1 MSSIDLKTIGFWF
14 GIISFLLV
22 LFLPNPEGLSS
33 EGRITAAVFLLMG
46 IWWAF
51 EAIPLQVT
59 ALMPL
64 ILFPLL
70 NVEEIAVI
78 SREYMNKV
86 QFLFAGG
93 FIIALAI
100 QKWDLHKRVALNIL
114 KFSGLNSQ
122 GIVASFMVASAVLS
136 MWVMNT
142 STAIMLLPV
151 GISVIKVIN
160 DTVSDITDNQKF
172 NFQLC
177 LLLGIAYAASVGGIA
192 TPIGT
197 SPNGVLIQFASNNYD
212 YDIGFANW
220 ISIGLPITLGLGPI
234 IWIFLTRIIFPVN
247 FSATQESKDK
257 LNSMLK
263 ELGPMSNEEKKVIV
277 VFLITAFF
285 WIFRQLIDNLPGLA
299 LLDDSVIAISGA
311 VSLFFIKERTNKNKL
326 LIWDDVQSG
335 FPWGLIFLFGG
346 GMALAYVVNDSGLA
360 LWLASLIPS
369 ETYFWI
375 ILLTVIVMVV
385 LLTELTSN
393 LTTTITFL
401 PVVASVGL
409 NMGIDPLLLILPLT
423 ISASCAFMLPVA
435 TPPNSIVYASNLI
448 PIQKMVRAGIF
459 INISSILYVFII
471 SYFLI
476 PNLI

>member
-1 MSSIDLKTIGFWF
+1 MQSIDTRIIGFWL
-14 GIISFLLV
+14 GIISFLIILY
-22 LFLPNPEGLSS
+22 LPNPEGLSS
-33 EGRITAAVFLLMG
+33 EGRITAAVFVLMG
-46 IWWAF
+46 LWWAF
-51 EAIPLQVT
+51 EAIPLQIT

-100 QKWDLHKRVALNIL
+100 QKWGLHKRVALNIL
-114 KFSGLNSQ
+114 KFSGLNSR

-151 GISVIKVIN
+151 GISVIKVIS
-160 DTVSDITDNQKF
+160 DTVNNVTENQKF

-220 ISIGLPITLGLGPI
+220 LSIGLPITLGLGPL
-234 IWIFLTRIIFPVN
+234 IWVFLTYFIFPVN
-247 FSATQESKDK
+247 FSANQESKNK
-257 LNSMLK
+257 LDSMLR

-285 WIFRQLIDNLPGLA
+285 WIFRQLIDDLPGLS
-299 LLDDSVIAISGA
+299 LLDDSVIAITGA
-311 VSLFFIKERTNKNKL
+311 VSLFFINENKSRNKL
-326 LIWDDVQSG
+326 LVWDDVQTG

-346 GMALAYVVNDSGLA
+346 GMALAFVVNDSGLA

-375 ILLTVIVMVV
+375 ILLTVIVMVI

-448 PIQKMVRAGIF
+448 PIQKMVKAGIF
-459 INISSILYVFII
+459 INLSSILYVFII

>member
-1 MSSIDLKTIGFWF
+1 MPSIDLKTVGFWF

-160 DTVSDITDNQKF
+160 DTVNDITDNQKF

-311 VSLFFIKERTNKNKL
+311 VSLFFIKERKNKNKL
-326 LIWDDVQSG
+326 LIWDDVQNG

-346 GMALAYVVNDSGLA
+346 GMALAFVVNDSGLA

-385 LLTELTSN
+385 FLTELTSN

>member
-1 MSSIDLKTIGFWF
+1 MQSIDLKTIGFWL

-22 LFLPNPEGLSS
+22 LYLPNPEGLSS
-33 EGRITAAVFLLMG
+33 EGRVTAAVFLLMG

-70 NVEEIAVI
+70 SVEEIAVI

-100 QKWDLHKRVALNIL
+100 QKWNLHKRVALNIL
-114 KFSGLNSQ
+114 KFSGLNSR

-151 GISVIKVIN
+151 GISVIKVIS
-160 DTVSDITDNQKF
+160 DTVNDVSDNQKF

-220 ISIGLPITLGLGPI
+220 ISIGLPITLGLGPL

-247 FSATQESKDK
+247 FSATQESKEK
-257 LNSMLK
+257 LNLMLK

-285 WIFRQLIDNLPGLA
+285 WIFRQLIDNLPGLS
-299 LLDDSVIAISGA
+299 LLDDSVIAITGA
-311 VSLFFIKERTNKNKL
+311 VSLFFINENNNKNKL

-459 INISSILYVFII
+459 INVSSIFYVFII

>member
-1 MSSIDLKTIGFWF
+1 MQSIDTRIIGFWL
-14 GIISFLLV
+14 GIISFLIILY
-22 LFLPNPEGLSS
+22 LPNPEGLSS
-33 EGRITAAVFLLMG
+33 EGRITAAVFVLMG
-46 IWWAF
+46 LWWAF
-51 EAIPLQVT
+51 EAIPLQIT

-70 NVEEIAVI
+70 NVEEIGVI

-100 QKWDLHKRVALNIL
+100 QKWGLHKRVALNIL
-114 KFSGLNSQ
+114 KFSGLNSR
-122 GIVASFMVASAVLS
+122 GIVASFMVASAILS

-151 GISVIKVIN
+151 GISVIKVIS
-160 DTVSDITDNQKF
+160 DTVNNVTENQKF

-220 ISIGLPITLGLGPI
+220 LSIGLPITLGLGPL
-234 IWIFLTRIIFPVN
+234 IWVFLTYFIFPVN
-247 FSATQESKDK
+247 FSANQESKNK
-257 LNSMLK
+257 LDSMLR

-285 WIFRQLIDNLPGLA
+285 WIFRQLIDDLPGLS
-299 LLDDSVIAISGA
+299 LLDDSVIAITGA
-311 VSLFFIKERTNKNKL
+311 VSLFFINENKSRNKL
-326 LIWDDVQSG
+326 LIWDDVQTG

-346 GMALAYVVNDSGLA
+346 GMALAFVVNDSGLA

-375 ILLTVIVMVV
+375 ILLTVIVMVI

-448 PIQKMVRAGIF
+448 PIQKMVKAGIF
-459 INISSILYVFII
+459 INLSSILYVFII

>member
-1 MSSIDLKTIGFWF
+1 MQFIDLKTIGFWL
-14 GIISFLLV
+14 GIVSFLLV
-22 LFLPNPEGLSS
+22 LYLPNPEGLSS
-33 EGRITAAVFLLMG
+33 EGRVTAAVFLLMG

-70 NVEEIAVI
+70 SVEEIAVI

-100 QKWDLHKRVALNIL
+100 QKWNLHKRVALNIL
-114 KFSGLNSQ
+114 KFSGLNSR

-151 GISVIKVIN
+151 GISVIKVIS
-160 DTVSDITDNQKF
+160 DTVNDVSDNQKF

-220 ISIGLPITLGLGPI
+220 ISIGLPITLGLGPL

-247 FSATQESKDK
+247 FSATQESKEK

-263 ELGPMSNEEKKVIV
+263 ELGPMSNEEKKVIM

-285 WIFRQLIDNLPGLA
+285 WIFRQLIDNLPGLS
-299 LLDDSVIAISGA
+299 LLDDSVIAITGA
-311 VSLFFIKERTNKNKL
+311 VSLFFINESNKKNKL

-409 NMGIDPLLLILPLT
+409 NMGINPLLLILPLT

-448 PIQKMVRAGIF
+448 PIQKMVNAGIF
-459 INISSILYVFII
+459 INVSSILYVFII

>member
-1 MSSIDLKTIGFWF
+1 MQSIDLKTIGFWL

-22 LFLPNPEGLSS
+22 LYLPNPEGLSS
-33 EGRITAAVFLLMG
+33 EGRVTAAVFLLMG

-70 NVEEIAVI
+70 SVEEIAVI

-100 QKWDLHKRVALNIL
+100 QKWNLHKRVALNIL
-114 KFSGLNSQ
+114 KFSGLNSR

-151 GISVIKVIN
+151 GISVIKVIS
-160 DTVSDITDNQKF
+160 DTVNDVSDNQKF

-220 ISIGLPITLGLGPI
+220 ISIGLPITLGLGPL

-247 FSATQESKDK
+247 FSATQESKEK
-257 LNSMLK
+257 LNLMLK

-285 WIFRQLIDNLPGLA
+285 WIFRQLIDNLPGLS
-299 LLDDSVIAISGA
+299 LLDDSVIAITGA
-311 VSLFFIKERTNKNKL
+311 VSLFFINENNNKNKL

-459 INISSILYVFII
+459 INVSSILYVFII

>member
-1 MSSIDLKTIGFWF
+1 MQSIDLKTIGFWL
-14 GIISFLLV
+14 GIVSFLLV
-22 LFLPNPEGLSS
+22 LYLPNPEGLSS
-33 EGRITAAVFLLMG
+33 EGRVTAAVFLLMG

-70 NVEEIAVI
+70 SVEEIAVI

-100 QKWDLHKRVALNIL
+100 QKWNLHKRVALNIL
-114 KFSGLNSQ
+114 KFSGLNSR

-151 GISVIKVIN
+151 GISVIKVIS
-160 DTVSDITDNQKF
+160 DTVNDISDNQKF

-220 ISIGLPITLGLGPI
+220 ISIGLPITLGLGPL

-247 FSATQESKDK
+247 FSATKESKEK
-257 LNSMLK
+257 LNLMLK

-285 WIFRQLIDNLPGLA
+285 WIFRQLIDNLPGLS
-299 LLDDSVIAISGA
+299 LLDDSVIAITGA
-311 VSLFFIKERTNKNKL
+311 VSLFFINESNNKNKL

-375 ILLTVIVMVV
+375 ILLTVIVMVI

-459 INISSILYVFII
+459 INVSSILYVFII

>member
-1 MSSIDLKTIGFWF
+1 MQSIDLKTIGFWL

-22 LFLPNPEGLSS
+22 LYLPNPEGLSS
-33 EGRITAAVFLLMG
+33 EGRVTAAVFLLMG

-70 NVEEIAVI
+70 SVEEIAVI

-100 QKWDLHKRVALNIL
+100 QKWNLHKRVALNIL
-114 KFSGLNSQ
+114 KFSGLNSR

-151 GISVIKVIN
+151 GISVIKVIS
-160 DTVSDITDNQKF
+160 DTVNDISDNQKF

-197 SPNGVLIQFASNNYD
+197 SPNGVLIQFASNNYN

-220 ISIGLPITLGLGPI
+220 ISIGLPITLGLGPL

-285 WIFRQLIDNLPGLA
+285 WIFRQLIDNLPGLS
-299 LLDDSVIAISGA
+299 LLDDSVIAITGA
-311 VSLFFIKERTNKNKL
+311 VSLFFINESNNKNKL

-375 ILLTVIVMVV
+375 ILLTVIVMVI

-459 INISSILYVFII
+459 INVSSILYVFII

>member
-1 MSSIDLKTIGFWF
+1 MRSIDLKVFGFWL
-14 GIISFLLV
+14 GITSFLLV

-64 ILFPLL
+64 VLFPLL
-70 NVEEIAVI
+70 NIQDIGVI

-93 FIIALAI
+93 FIIAIAI
-100 QKWDLHKRVALNIL
+100 QKWGLHKRVALNIL
-114 KFSGLNSQ
+114 KFSGLNSR
-122 GIVASFMVASAVLS
+122 GIIASFMIASAVLS

-151 GISVIKVIN
+151 GISVIKVIS
-160 DTVSDITDNQKF
+160 DTVNNVAENEKY

-197 SPNGVLIQFASNNYD
+197 SPNGVLIQFASNNYN

-220 ISIGLPITLGLGPI
+220 ISIGFPITIGLAPL
-234 IWIFLTRIIFPVN
+234 IWFLLTYVIFPVN
-247 FSATQESKDK
+247 FSASQESKDK
-257 LNSMLK
+257 LDSMLK
-263 ELGPMSNEEKKVIV
+263 ELGSMSSEEKKVII
-277 VFLITAFF
+277 VFISTAFF
-285 WIFRQLIDNLPGLA
+285 WIFRQLLDNLPGLS
-299 LLDDSVIAISGA
+299 LLDDSVIAITGA
-311 VSLFFIKERTNKNKL
+311 ISLFFIKEKKSKNKL
-326 LIWDDVQSG
+326 LLWDDVQNG

-375 ILLTVIVMVV
+375 ILITVIVMVIF
-385 LLTELTSN
+385 LTELTSN

-409 NMGIDPLLLILPLT
+409 NLGINPLLLILPLT

-459 INISSILYVFII
+459 INVSSIIYIFFI

>member
-1 MSSIDLKTIGFWF
+1 MKSIDLKVFGFWL
-14 GIISFLLV
+14 GITSFLLV
-22 LFLPNPEGLSS
+22 LYLPNPEGLSS
-33 EGRITAAVFLLMG
+33 DGRITAAVFLLMG

-64 ILFPLL
+64 VLFPLL
-70 NVEEIAVI
+70 NIQDIGVI

-93 FIIALAI
+93 FIIAIAI
-100 QKWDLHKRVALNIL
+100 QKWGLHKRVALNIL
-114 KFSGLNSQ
+114 KYSGLNSR
-122 GIVASFMVASAVLS
+122 GIIASFMIASAVLS

-151 GISVIKVIN
+151 GISVIKVIS
-160 DTVSDITDNQKF
+160 DTVNNVTKNEKY

-197 SPNGVLIQFASNNYD
+197 SPNGVLIQFANNNYN

-220 ISIGLPITLGLGPI
+220 ISIGLPITIGLAPL
-234 IWIFLTRIIFPVN
+234 IWFLLTYVIFPVN
-247 FSATQESKDK
+247 FSANQESKDK
-257 LNSMLK
+257 LDSMLK
-263 ELGPMSNEEKKVIV
+263 ELGSMSNEEKKVII
-277 VFLITAFF
+277 VFITTAFF
-285 WIFRQLIDNLPGLA
+285 WIFRQLLDDLPGLS
-299 LLDDSVIAISGA
+299 LLDDSVIAITGA
-311 VSLFFIKERTNKNKL
+311 ISLFFINEKESKNKL
-326 LIWDDVQSG
+326 LLWDDVQNG

-375 ILLTVIVMVV
+375 ILITVIVMVIF
-385 LLTELTSN
+385 LTELTSN

-409 NMGIDPLLLILPLT
+409 NMGINPLLLILPLT

-459 INISSILYVFII
+459 INVSSIIYIFFI

>member
-1 MSSIDLKTIGFWF
+1 MQSIDLKTIGFWL

-22 LFLPNPEGLSS
+22 LYLPNPEGLSS

-70 NVEEIAVI
+70 SVEEIAVI

-100 QKWDLHKRVALNIL
+100 QKWNLHKRVALNIL
-114 KFSGLNSQ
+114 KFSGLNSR

-151 GISVIKVIN
+151 GISVIKVIS
-160 DTVSDITDNQKF
+160 DTVNDISDNQKF

-220 ISIGLPITLGLGPI
+220 ISIGLPITLGLGPL

-247 FSATQESKDK
+247 FSATQESKEK
-257 LNSMLK
+257 LNLMLK

-285 WIFRQLIDNLPGLA
+285 WIFRQLIDNLPGLS
-299 LLDDSVIAISGA
+299 LLDDSVIAITGA
-311 VSLFFIKERTNKNKL
+311 ISLFFINESNNKNKL

-375 ILLTVIVMVV
+375 ILLTIIVMVV

-409 NMGIDPLLLILPLT
+409 NMGIGPLLLILPLT

>member
-1 MSSIDLKTIGFWF
+1 MQSIDLKTIGFWL

-22 LFLPNPEGLSS
+22 LYLPNPEGLSS

-100 QKWDLHKRVALNIL
+100 QKWNLHKRVALNIL
-114 KFSGLNSQ
+114 KFSGLNSR

-151 GISVIKVIN
+151 GISVIKVIS
-160 DTVSDITDNQKF
+160 DTVNDISDNQKF

-220 ISIGLPITLGLGPI
+220 ISIGLPITLGLGPL

-247 FSATQESKDK
+247 FSATQESKEK
-257 LNSMLK
+257 LNLMLK

-285 WIFRQLIDNLPGLA
+285 WIFRQLIDNLPGLS
-299 LLDDSVIAISGA
+299 LLDDSVIAITGA
-311 VSLFFIKERTNKNKL
+311 VSLFFINESNNKNKL

>member
-100 QKWDLHKRVALNIL
+100 QKWGLHKRVALNIL

-160 DTVSDITDNQKF
+160 DTVSDISDNQKF

-311 VSLFFIKERTNKNKL
+311 VSLFFIKERKNKNKL
-326 LIWDDVQSG
+326 LIWDDVQNG

-346 GMALAYVVNDSGLA
+346 GMALAFVVNDSGLA

-459 INISSILYVFII
+459 INASSILYVFII

>member
-1 MSSIDLKTIGFWF
+1 MQSIDTRIIGFWL
-14 GIISFLLV
+14 GIISFLIILY
-22 LFLPNPEGLSS
+22 LPNPEGLSS
-33 EGRITAAVFLLMG
+33 EGRITAAVFVLMG
-46 IWWAF
+46 LWWAF
-51 EAIPLQVT
+51 EAIPLQIT

-70 NVEEIAVI
+70 NVEEIGVI

-100 QKWDLHKRVALNIL
+100 QKWGLHKRVALNIL
-114 KFSGLNSQ
+114 KFSGLNSR

-151 GISVIKVIN
+151 GISVIKVIS
-160 DTVSDITDNQKF
+160 DTVNNVTENQKF

-220 ISIGLPITLGLGPI
+220 LSIGLPITLGLGPL
-234 IWIFLTRIIFPVN
+234 IWVFLTYFIFPVN
-247 FSATQESKDK
+247 FSANQESKNK
-257 LNSMLK
+257 LDSMLR

-285 WIFRQLIDNLPGLA
+285 WIFRQLIDDLPGLS
-299 LLDDSVIAISGA
+299 LLDDSVIAITGA
-311 VSLFFIKERTNKNKL
+311 VSLFFINENKSRNKL
-326 LIWDDVQSG
+326 LIWDDVQTG

-346 GMALAYVVNDSGLA
+346 GMALAFVVNDSGLA

-375 ILLTVIVMVV
+375 ILLTVIVMVI

-448 PIQKMVRAGIF
+448 PIQKMVKAGIF
-459 INISSILYVFII
+459 INLSSILYVFII

>member
-1 MSSIDLKTIGFWF
+1 MQSIDTRIIGFWL
-14 GIISFLLV
+14 GIISFLIILY
-22 LFLPNPEGLSS
+22 LPNPEGLSS
-33 EGRITAAVFLLMG
+33 EGRITAAVFVLMG
-46 IWWAF
+46 LWWAF
-51 EAIPLQVT
+51 EAIPLQIT

-70 NVEEIAVI
+70 NVEEIGVI

-100 QKWDLHKRVALNIL
+100 QKWGLHKRVALNIL
-114 KFSGLNSQ
+114 KFSGLNSR

-151 GISVIKVIN
+151 GISVIKVIS
-160 DTVSDITDNQKF
+160 DTVNNVTENQKF

-197 SPNGVLIQFASNNYD
+197 SPNGVLIQFASNIYD

-220 ISIGLPITLGLGPI
+220 LSIGLPITLGLGPL
-234 IWIFLTRIIFPVN
+234 IWVFLTYFIFPVN
-247 FSATQESKDK
+247 FSANQESKNK
-257 LNSMLK
+257 LDSMLR

-285 WIFRQLIDNLPGLA
+285 WIFRQLIDDLPGLS
-299 LLDDSVIAISGA
+299 LLEDSVIAITGA
-311 VSLFFIKERTNKNKL
+311 VSLFFINENKSRNKL
-326 LIWDDVQSG
+326 LVWDDVQTG

-346 GMALAYVVNDSGLA
+346 GMALAFVVNDSGLA

-375 ILLTVIVMVV
+375 ILLTVIVMVI

-448 PIQKMVRAGIF
+448 PIQKMVKAGIF
-459 INISSILYVFII
+459 INLSSILYVFII

>member
-1 MSSIDLKTIGFWF
+1 MRSIDTRLIGFWL
-14 GIISFLLV
+14 GIVSFLIILY
-22 LFLPNPEGLSS
+22 LPNPEGLSS
-33 EGRITAAVFLLMG
+33 EGRITAAVFVLMG
-46 IWWAF
+46 LWWAF

-70 NVEEIAVI
+70 NVEEIGVI

-100 QKWDLHKRVALNIL
+100 QKWGLHKRVALNIL
-114 KFSGLNSQ
+114 KFSGLNSR

-151 GISVIKVIN
+151 GISVIKVIS
-160 DTVSDITDNQKF
+160 DTVNNVTEDQKF

-177 LLLGIAYAASVGGIA
+177 LLLGIAYAASIGGIA

-220 ISIGLPITLGLGPI
+220 LSIGLPITLGLGPL
-234 IWIFLTRIIFPVN
+234 IWVFLTYFIFPVN
-247 FSATQESKDK
+247 FSANQESKNK
-257 LNSMLK
+257 LDSMLR

-285 WIFRQLIDNLPGLA
+285 WIFRQLIDDLPGLS
-299 LLDDSVIAISGA
+299 LLDDSVIAITGA
-311 VSLFFIKERTNKNKL
+311 VSLFFINENKSKNKL
-326 LIWDDVQSG
+326 LVWDDVQTG

-346 GMALAYVVNDSGLA
+346 GMALAYIVNDSGLA

-375 ILLTVIVMVV
+375 ILLTVIVMVI

-448 PIQKMVRAGIF
+448 PIQKMVKAGIF
-459 INISSILYVFII
+459 INLSSILYVFII

>member
-1 MSSIDLKTIGFWF
+1 MLSIDLKTIGFWF

-160 DTVSDITDNQKF
+160 DTVNEITDNQKF

-277 VFLITAFF
+277 VFLVTAFF

-311 VSLFFIKERTNKNKL
+311 VSLFFIKERNNKNKL
-326 LIWDDVQSG
+326 LIWDDVQNG

-346 GMALAYVVNDSGLA
+346 GMALAFVVNDSGLA

>member
-1 MSSIDLKTIGFWF
+1 MLSIDLRKIGFWF

-51 EAIPLQVT
+51 EAIPLQIT

-100 QKWDLHKRVALNIL
+100 QKWGLHKRVALNIL

-160 DTVSDITDNQKF
+160 DTVNEITDNQKF

-326 LIWDDVQSG
+326 LIWDDVQNG

-346 GMALAYVVNDSGLA
+346 GIALAFVVNDSGLA

-459 INISSILYVFII
+459 INASSILYVFII

>member
-1 MSSIDLKTIGFWF
+1 MQSIDLKTIGFWL

-22 LFLPNPEGLSS
+22 LYLPNPEGLSS
-33 EGRITAAVFLLMG
+33 EGRVTAAVFLLMG

-70 NVEEIAVI
+70 SVEEIAVI

-100 QKWDLHKRVALNIL
+100 QKWNLHKRVALNIL
-114 KFSGLNSQ
+114 KFSGLNSR

-151 GISVIKVIN
+151 GISVIKVIS
-160 DTVSDITDNQKF
+160 DTVNDISDNQKF

-220 ISIGLPITLGLGPI
+220 ISIGLPITLGLGPL

-247 FSATQESKDK
+247 FSATQESKEK
-257 LNSMLK
+257 LNLMLK

-285 WIFRQLIDNLPGLA
+285 WIFRQLIDNLPGLS
-299 LLDDSVIAISGA
+299 LLDDSVIAITGA
-311 VSLFFIKERTNKNKL
+311 VSLFFINESNNKNKL

>member
-1 MSSIDLKTIGFWF
+1 MQSIDLKTIGFWL

-22 LFLPNPEGLSS
+22 LYLPNPEGLSS
-33 EGRITAAVFLLMG
+33 EGRVTAAVFLLMG

-70 NVEEIAVI
+70 SVEEIAVI

-100 QKWDLHKRVALNIL
+100 QKWNLHKRVALNIL
-114 KFSGLNSQ
+114 KFSGLNSR

-151 GISVIKVIN
+151 GISVIKVIS
-160 DTVSDITDNQKF
+160 DTVNDISDNQKF

-220 ISIGLPITLGLGPI
+220 ISIGLPITLGLGPL

-247 FSATQESKDK
+247 FSATQESKEK
-257 LNSMLK
+257 LNLMLK

-285 WIFRQLIDNLPGLA
+285 WIFRQLIDNLPGLS
-299 LLDDSVIAISGA
+299 LLDDSVIAITGA
-311 VSLFFIKERTNKNKL
+311 VSLFFINENNNKNKL

-459 INISSILYVFII
+459 INVSSILYVFII

>member
-1 MSSIDLKTIGFWF
+1 MQSIDLKTIGFWF

-22 LFLPNPEGLSS
+22 LYLPNPEGLSS
-33 EGRITAAVFLLMG
+33 EGRVTAAVFLLMG

-70 NVEEIAVI
+70 SVEEIAVI

-100 QKWDLHKRVALNIL
+100 QKWNLHKRVALNIL
-114 KFSGLNSQ
+114 KFSGLNSR

-151 GISVIKVIN
+151 GISVIKVIS
-160 DTVSDITDNQKF
+160 DTVNDISDNQKF

-220 ISIGLPITLGLGPI
+220 ISIGLPITLGLGPL

-247 FSATQESKDK
+247 FSATQESKEK

-285 WIFRQLIDNLPGLA
+285 WIFRQLIDNLPGLS
-299 LLDDSVIAISGA
+299 LLDDSVIAITGA
-311 VSLFFIKERTNKNKL
+311 VSLFFINESNNKNKL

-459 INISSILYVFII
+459 INVSSILYVFII

>member
-100 QKWDLHKRVALNIL
+100 QKWGLHKRVALNIL

-247 FSATQESKDK
+247 FSATQESKDN

-311 VSLFFIKERTNKNKL
+311 ASLFFIKERKNKNKL
-326 LIWDDVQSG
+326 LIWDDVQNG

-346 GMALAYVVNDSGLA
+346 GMALAFVVNDSGLA

-459 INISSILYVFII
+459 INASSILYVFII

>member
-1 MSSIDLKTIGFWF
+1 MLSIDLKTIGFWF

-100 QKWDLHKRVALNIL
+100 QKWGLHKRVALNIL

-311 VSLFFIKERTNKNKL
+311 VSLFFIKERKNKNKL
-326 LIWDDVQSG
+326 LIWDDVQNG

-346 GMALAYVVNDSGLA
+346 GMALAFVVNDSGLA

-459 INISSILYVFII
+459 INASSILYVFII

>member
-1 MSSIDLKTIGFWF
+1 MQSIDTRLIGFWL
-14 GIISFLLV
+14 GIISFLIILY
-22 LFLPNPEGLSS
+22 LPNPEGLSS
-33 EGRITAAVFLLMG
+33 EGRITAAVFVLMG
-46 IWWAF
+46 LWWAF
-51 EAIPLQVT
+51 EAIPLQIT

-70 NVEEIAVI
+70 NVEEIGVI

-100 QKWDLHKRVALNIL
+100 QKWGLHKRVALNIL
-114 KFSGLNSQ
+114 KFSGLNSR

-151 GISVIKVIN
+151 GISVIKVIS
-160 DTVSDITDNQKF
+160 DTVNNVTENQKF

-220 ISIGLPITLGLGPI
+220 LSIGLPITLGLGPL
-234 IWIFLTRIIFPVN
+234 IWVFLTYFIFPVN
-247 FSATQESKDK
+247 FSANQESKNK
-257 LNSMLK
+257 LDSMLR

-285 WIFRQLIDNLPGLA
+285 WIFRQLIDDLPGLS
-299 LLDDSVIAISGA
+299 LLDDSVIAITGA
-311 VSLFFIKERTNKNKL
+311 VSLFFINENKSRNKL
-326 LIWDDVQSG
+326 LVWDDIQTG

-346 GMALAYVVNDSGLA
+346 GMALAFVVNDSGLA

-375 ILLTVIVMVV
+375 ILLTVIVMVI

-448 PIQKMVRAGIF
+448 PIQKMVKAGIF
-459 INISSILYVFII
+459 INLSSILYVFII

>member
-1 MSSIDLKTIGFWF
+1 MVGNYF
-14 GIISFLLV
+14 FLLV
-22 LFLPNPEGLSS
+22 LYLPNPEGLSS
-33 EGRITAAVFLLMG
+33 EGRVTAAVFLLMG
-46 IWWAF
+46 VWWAF

-70 NVEEIAVI
+70 SVEEIAVI

-100 QKWDLHKRVALNIL
+100 QKWNLHKRVALNIL
-114 KFSGLNSQ
+114 KFSGLNSR

-151 GISVIKVIN
+151 GISVIKVIS
-160 DTVSDITDNQKF
+160 DTVNDVSDNQKF

-220 ISIGLPITLGLGPI
+220 ISIGLPITLGLGPL

-247 FSATQESKDK
+247 FSATQESKEK

-285 WIFRQLIDNLPGLA
+285 WIFRQLIDNLPGLS
-299 LLDDSVIAISGA
+299 LLDDSVIAITGA
-311 VSLFFIKERTNKNKL
+311 VSLFFINENNNKNKL

-459 INISSILYVFII
+459 INVSSILYVFII

>member
-1 MSSIDLKTIGFWF
+1 MQSIDLKTIGFWL

-22 LFLPNPEGLSS
+22 LYLPNPEGLSS
-33 EGRITAAVFLLMG
+33 EGRVTAAVFLLMG

-70 NVEEIAVI
+70 SVEEIAVI

-100 QKWDLHKRVALNIL
+100 QKWNLHKRVALNIL
-114 KFSGLNSQ
+114 KFSGLNSR

-151 GISVIKVIN
+151 GISVIKVIS
-160 DTVSDITDNQKF
+160 DTVNDISDNQKF

-220 ISIGLPITLGLGPI
+220 ISIGLPITLGLGPL

-247 FSATQESKDK
+247 FSATQESKEK
-257 LNSMLK
+257 LNLMLK

-285 WIFRQLIDNLPGLA
+285 WIFRQLIDNLPGLS
-299 LLDDSVIAISGA
+299 LLDDSVIAITGA
-311 VSLFFIKERTNKNKL
+311 VSLFFINESNNKNKL
-326 LIWDDVQSG
+326 LIWDDVQRG

-459 INISSILYVFII
+459 INVSSILYVFII

>member
-1 MSSIDLKTIGFWF
+1 MRSIDLKVFGFWL
-14 GIISFLLV
+14 GITSFLLV
-22 LFLPNPEGLSS
+22 LYLPNPEGLSS
-33 EGRITAAVFLLMG
+33 DGRITAAVFLLMG

-64 ILFPLL
+64 VLFPLL
-70 NVEEIAVI
+70 NIQDIGVI

-93 FIIALAI
+93 FIIAIAI
-100 QKWDLHKRVALNIL
+100 QKWGLHKRVALNIL
-114 KFSGLNSQ
+114 KFSGLNSR
-122 GIVASFMVASAVLS
+122 GIIASFMIASAVLS

-151 GISVIKVIN
+151 GISVIKVIS
-160 DTVSDITDNQKF
+160 DTVNNVTENEKY

-197 SPNGVLIQFASNNYD
+197 SPNGVLIQFASNNYN

-220 ISIGLPITLGLGPI
+220 ISIGLPITIGLAPL
-234 IWIFLTRIIFPVN
+234 IWFLLTYVVFPVN
-247 FSATQESKDK
+247 FSANQESKDK
-257 LNSMLK
+257 LDSMLN
-263 ELGPMSNEEKKVIV
+263 ELGSMSNEEKKVII
-277 VFLITAFF
+277 VFITTAFF
-285 WIFRQLIDNLPGLA
+285 WIFRQLLDDLPGLS
-299 LLDDSVIAISGA
+299 LLDDSVIAITGA
-311 VSLFFIKERTNKNKL
+311 ISLFFINEKKSKNKL
-326 LIWDDVQSG
+326 LLWDDVQNG

-346 GMALAYVVNDSGLA
+346 GMALAFVVNDSGLA

-375 ILLTVIVMVV
+375 ILITVIVMVIF
-385 LLTELTSN
+385 LTELTSN

-409 NMGIDPLLLILPLT
+409 NMGINPLLLILPLT

-459 INISSILYVFII
+459 INVSSIIYIFFI

>member
-1 MSSIDLKTIGFWF
+1 MQFIDLKTIGFWL
-14 GIISFLLV
+14 GIVSFLLV
-22 LFLPNPEGLSS
+22 LYLPNPEGLSS
-33 EGRITAAVFLLMG
+33 EGRVTAAVFLLMG

-70 NVEEIAVI
+70 SVEEIAVI

-100 QKWDLHKRVALNIL
+100 QKWNLHKRVALNIL
-114 KFSGLNSQ
+114 KFSGLNSR

-151 GISVIKVIN
+151 GISVIKVIS
-160 DTVSDITDNQKF
+160 DTVNDISDNQKF

-220 ISIGLPITLGLGPI
+220 ISIGLPITLGLGPL

-247 FSATQESKDK
+247 FSATQESKEK

-285 WIFRQLIDNLPGLA
+285 WIFRQLVDNLPGLS
-299 LLDDSVIAISGA
+299 LLDDSVIAITGA
-311 VSLFFIKERTNKNKL
+311 VSLFFINESNNKNKL

-409 NMGIDPLLLILPLT
+409 NLGIDPLLLILPLT

-459 INISSILYVFII
+459 INISSILYIFII

>member
-1 MSSIDLKTIGFWF
+1 MPSIDLKTVGFWF

-33 EGRITAAVFLLMG
+33 DGRITAAVFLLMG

-51 EAIPLQVT
+51 EAIPLQIT

-160 DTVSDITDNQKF
+160 DTVNDITDNQKF

-311 VSLFFIKERTNKNKL
+311 VSLFFIKERKNKNKL
-326 LIWDDVQSG
+326 LIWDDVQNG

-346 GMALAYVVNDSGLA
+346 GMALAFVVNDSGLA

-459 INISSILYVFII
+459 INASSILYVFII

>member
-1 MSSIDLKTIGFWF
+1 MLSIDLKTIGFWF

-100 QKWDLHKRVALNIL
+100 QKWGLHKRVALNIL

-160 DTVSDITDNQKF
+160 DTVNDITDNQKF

-311 VSLFFIKERTNKNKL
+311 VSLFFIKERKNKNKL
-326 LIWDDVQSG
+326 LIWDDVQNG

-346 GMALAYVVNDSGLA
+346 GMALAFVVNDSGLA

-459 INISSILYVFII
+459 INASSILYVFII

>member
-1 MSSIDLKTIGFWF
+1 MRSIDLKVFGFWL

-22 LFLPNPEGLSS
+22 LYLPNPDGLSS
-33 EGRITAAVFLLMG
+33 DGRITAAVFLLMG

-64 ILFPLL
+64 VLFPLL
-70 NVEEIAVI
+70 NIQDIGVI

-93 FIIALAI
+93 FIIAIAI
-100 QKWDLHKRVALNIL
+100 QKWGLHKRVALNIL
-114 KFSGLNSQ
+114 KYSGLNSR
-122 GIVASFMVASAVLS
+122 GIIASFMIASAVLS

-151 GISVIKVIN
+151 GISVIKVIS
-160 DTVSDITDNQKF
+160 DTVNNVTKNEKY

-197 SPNGVLIQFASNNYD
+197 SPNGVLIQFASNNYN

-220 ISIGLPITLGLGPI
+220 ISIGLPITIGLAPL
-234 IWIFLTRIIFPVN
+234 IWFLLTYVIFPVN
-247 FSATQESKDK
+247 FSANQESKDK
-257 LNSMLK
+257 LDSMLK
-263 ELGPMSNEEKKVIV
+263 ELGSMSNEEKKVII
-277 VFLITAFF
+277 VFISTAFF
-285 WIFRQLIDNLPGLA
+285 WIFRQLLDDLPGLS
-299 LLDDSVIAISGA
+299 LLDDSVIAITGA
-311 VSLFFIKERTNKNKL
+311 ISLFFINEKESKNKL
-326 LIWDDVQSG
+326 LLWDDVQNG

-375 ILLTVIVMVV
+375 ILITVIVMVIF
-385 LLTELTSN
+385 LTELTSN

-409 NMGIDPLLLILPLT
+409 NMGINPLLLILPLT

-459 INISSILYVFII
+459 INVSSIIYIFFI

>member
-1 MSSIDLKTIGFWF
+1 MKSIDLKVFGFWL
-14 GIISFLLV
+14 GITSFLLV
-22 LFLPNPEGLSS
+22 LYLPNPEGLSS
-33 EGRITAAVFLLMG
+33 DGRITAAVFLLMG

-64 ILFPLL
+64 VLFPLL
-70 NVEEIAVI
+70 NIQDIGVI

-93 FIIALAI
+93 FIIAIAI
-100 QKWDLHKRVALNIL
+100 QKWGLHKRVALNIL
-114 KFSGLNSQ
+114 KYSGLNSR
-122 GIVASFMVASAVLS
+122 GIIASFMIASAVLS

-151 GISVIKVIN
+151 GISVIKVIS
-160 DTVSDITDNQKF
+160 DTVNNVTKNEKY

-197 SPNGVLIQFASNNYD
+197 SPNGVLIQFASNNYN

-220 ISIGLPITLGLGPI
+220 ISIGLPITIGLAPL
-234 IWIFLTRIIFPVN
+234 IWFLLTYVIFPVN
-247 FSATQESKDK
+247 FSANQESKDK
-257 LNSMLK
+257 LDSMLK
-263 ELGPMSNEEKKVIV
+263 ELGSMSNEEKKVII
-277 VFLITAFF
+277 VFISTAFF
-285 WIFRQLIDNLPGLA
+285 WIFRQLLDDLPGLS
-299 LLDDSVIAISGA
+299 LLDDSVIAITGA
-311 VSLFFIKERTNKNKL
+311 ISLFFINEKKSKNKL
-326 LIWDDVQSG
+326 LLWDDVQNG

-375 ILLTVIVMVV
+375 ILITVIVMVIF
-385 LLTELTSN
+385 LTELTSN

-409 NMGIDPLLLILPLT
+409 NMGINPLLLILPLT

-459 INISSILYVFII
+459 INVSSIIYIFFI